1 MINDYYKST
10 VLVGAII
17 AALGSQG
24 VVKAEPQ
31 FQMKNTPIVI
41 GHRGTAGHRPEH
53 TIEGYT
59 LAIQMGADFI
69 EPDLVLTKDGHMIAR
84 HEPMIGGTTDVAS
97 HTEFA
102 DRKTKRM
109 VDGVEYNDWFATD
122 FTLAEIKTLHAIQA
136 FAGRDKQYDGQ
147 YQIPTLDEIIA
158 LVKSQS
164 KATKRAI
171 GIYPEIKH
179 STYHANVKDVN
190 NQPLYG
196 LHVFEN
202 KLLKKLHKSYGNSA
216 CAPVFIQSFEVSNLQ
231 YLSHKTDIQLV
242 QLIDADDVNADGSM
256 SLVVPYKQP
265 YDFVLA
271 GDVRTF
277 ADLLTDEGLTFVKSY
292 ADAVGPWKPY
302 LVKTVNDGVDRNGD
316 GKVTINDRRVD
327 GSTGVVEMAHD
338 KGLLVHTWTFRD
350 DASGYGFI
358 DPKQEMT
365 YYFDLGVDGL
375 FTDFADTGVEARDA
389 SINVSN
395 VSSNNQCKI
404 HHDDHK
410 KHDGHKKY
418 DDHEHKD
425 HGHHSAK

>member
-1 MINDYYKST
+1 MLNQFYKPT
-10 VLVGAII
+10 VLAGAILAI
-17 AALGSQG
+17 LGFQS
-24 VVKAEPQ
+24 VAEAEPQ

-41 GHRGTAGHRPEH
+41 GHRGAAGYRPEH

-69 EPDLVLTKDGHMIAR
+69 EPDLVLTKDGYMIAR

-97 HTEFA
+97 HSEFA

-109 VDGVEYNDWFATD
+109 VDGVEYDDWFATD

-136 FAGRDKQYDGQ
+136 RAGRDKQYDGKF
-147 YQIPTLDEIIA
+147 QIPTLDEIIA
-158 LVKSQS
+158 LAKSQS
-164 KATKRAI
+164 KATGRAI

-179 STYHANVKDVN
+179 STYHANVKGAN
-190 NQPLYG
+190 NKPLYG

-202 KLLKKLHKSYGNSA
+202 KLLKKLHKAYGNSA

-242 QLIDADDVNADGSM
+242 QLVDADDVNADGSM

-265 YDFVLA
+265 YDFVVA
-271 GDVRTF
+271 NDPRTF
-277 ADLLTDEGLTFVKSY
+277 ADLLTDEGLSFVKSY

-302 LVKTVNDGVDRNGD
+302 LVKTVNTDGN
-316 GKVTINDRRVD
+316 INNRRVE

-338 KGLLVHTWTFRD
+338 KGLLVHTWTFRN
-350 DASGYGFI
+350 DASGYGFT
-358 DPKQEMT
+358 DPKVEMT
-365 YYFDLGVDGL
+365 YYYDLGVDGL

-389 SINVSN
+389 SVNASN
-395 VSSNNQCKI
+395 VSSNNQCKLD
-404 HHDDHK
+404 HDEHK
-410 KHDGHKKY
+410 E
-418 DDHEHKD
+418 HEYKD
-425 HGHHSAK
+425 HGHHLAR